1 MRKLFLSFIILFI
14 SHYSFAQHLLG
25 KVVSI
30 SVTNQTLASVLN
42 SLSKKGDFQFSY
54 KSDIIP
60 QDKKVTINEEN
71 KTVKYILDKL
81 LEGYCH
87 YTEKGKYI
95 IIHAGGE
102 RFFTISG
109 FIEDG
114 NTGKRL
120 SNVTVYEEQILAS
133 TLTNEEGYFKLPI
146 KNKHKLKTISIV
158 VRKEAFNE
166 NSVSVNTGY
175 DQEIVLPIVPIKEI
189 ILDDLIIKNRRK
201 DQNWATRLFISSKQK
216 ILSMNIGN
224 FIAKRPIQTSFIP
237 GIGTHGMISAQVV
250 NKFSLNILGGY
261 TGGVNGVEIGSL
273 FNINRGNVRYFQA
286 AGIFNSVKGEV
297 SGMQASGIFNYVSG
311 NTNGFQAAGI
321 DNLNLAKVSGVQIA
335 GISNLVKDT
344 LNGVQI
350 AGVSNYN
357 EAFSNGVQ
365 LAGIANINK
374 EMTLG
379 VQLAG
384 VTNHCD
390 SNMIGFQ
397 LAGVSNHARKAMRGM
412 QMSGVYNY
420 ARKIRGVQFSVVN
433 VADSIDGIG
442 IGLINL
448 YKNGRQQL
456 VVSSTE
462 LQNMNVGFLSGTN
475 GLYSIIGMGANADI
489 NQQAYSISYGV
500 GSRINLSKKIA
511 LSPEILGQ
519 SFYLGTWDY
528 IPIVG
533 KAQINIS
540 YNLTKKLEVF
550 TGVSY
555 AVAENRRPNSVTNY
569 SLWLQSSNIH
579 YRIIDN
585 NNLASWMGWQIGIRL
600 F

>member
-1 MRKLFLSFIILFI
+1 
-14 SHYSFAQHLLG
+14 
-25 KVVSI
+25 
-30 SVTNQTLASVLN
+30 
-42 SLSKKGDFQFSY
+42 
-54 KSDIIP
+54 
-60 QDKKVTINEEN
+60 
-71 KTVKYILDKL
+71 
-81 LEGYCH
+81 
-87 YTEKGKYI
+87 
-95 IIHAGGE
+95 
-102 RFFTISG
+102 
-109 FIEDG
+109 
-114 NTGKRL
+114 
-120 SNVTVYEEQILAS
+120 
-133 TLTNEEGYFKLPI
+133 
-146 KNKHKLKTISIV
+146 
-158 VRKEAFNE
+158 
-166 NSVSVNTGY
+166 
-175 DQEIVLPIVPIKEI
+175 
-189 ILDDLIIKNRRK
+189 
-201 DQNWATRLFISSKQK
+201 
-216 ILSMNIGN
+216 
-224 FIAKRPIQTSFIP
+224 
-237 GIGTHGMISAQVV
+237 MISAQVV

-321 DNLNLAKVSGVQIA
+321 DNFNLAKVSGVQIA

-357 EAFSNGVQ
+357 EAFTNGVQ
-365 LAGIANINK
+365 LAGVANINK
-374 EMTLG
+374 EMTVG